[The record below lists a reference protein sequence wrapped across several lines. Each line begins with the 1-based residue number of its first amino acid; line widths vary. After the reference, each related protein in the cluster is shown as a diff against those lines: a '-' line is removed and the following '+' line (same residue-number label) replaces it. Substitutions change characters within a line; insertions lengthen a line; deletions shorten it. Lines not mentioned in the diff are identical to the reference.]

1 VTVRLAR
8 GYAPLPLPAL
18 ERWAAR
24 RGPVPAGVLAVG
36 GQQKSAP
43 ALCTGTQA
51 VLGPHV
57 GHLDGPET
65 RVAFERLVRE
75 LSALYGSPVTAVAH
89 DLHPDYFSTRWAAE
103 QARPTVAV
111 QHHHAHAVAVMV
123 EHDLLDDEVLAF
135 TWDGTGF
142 GPEGTM
148 WGGEVLR
155 ARVDSYERVA
165 SLRPFALPGGEQA
178 IREPARVA
186 LVLLAEA
193 AGSEAVVADADL
205 LSRLGLEA
213 ATARTLLRIAERGMN
228 APRTTSMGRLF
239 DGVAALLLGA
249 NRVTYEGEAAARLES
264 AASETV
270 VDGYPLP
277 LVDSEIGLPSGDWR
291 LLVRAALM
299 DIRCGR
305 DAAVIA
311 ARFHQA
317 LADWAAAVATRHP
330 SYTIVLGGGCFQN
343 GLLLERTLTALQAG
357 GRRVYHA
364 SRIPPGDGGLAA
376 GQLAAALAA
385 RVI

>member
-1 VTVRLAR
+1 
-8 GYAPLPLPAL
+8 
-18 ERWAAR
+18 
-24 RGPVPAGVLAVG
+24 
-36 GQQKSAP
+36 
-43 ALCTGTQA
+43 
-51 VLGPHV
+51 
-57 GHLDGPET
+57 
-65 RVAFERLVRE
+65 
-75 LSALYGSPVTAVAH
+75 
-89 DLHPDYFSTRWAAE
+89 
-103 QARPTVAV
+103 
-111 QHHHAHAVAVMV
+111 
-123 EHDLLDDEVLAF
+123 
-135 TWDGTGF
+135 
-142 GPEGTM
+142 
-148 WGGEVLR
+148 
-155 ARVDSYERVA
+155 
-165 SLRPFALPGGEQA
+165 
-178 IREPARVA
+178 
-186 LVLLAEA
+186 
-193 AGSEAVVADADL
+193 
-205 LSRLGLEA
+205 
-213 ATARTLLRIAERGMN
+213 
-228 APRTTSMGRLF
+228 MGRLF